1 MTLTTTKITMVNG
14 NWTRVPVVLTRKG
27 NGWVETGLPVDEVV
41 RTEQVA

>member
-27 NGWVETGLPVDEVV
+27 NGWVERFLEPASSGSK
-41 RTEQVA
+41 TEAA

>member
-27 NGWVETGLPVDEVV
+27 NGWVETYPGPAVV
-41 RTEQVA
+41 KKREQAA